1 MTSSSRPSPGKVA
14 GFLLLGIAA
23 VALVIGL
30 VTAVG
35 GNQASRASDGGS
47 RLGGGQSVGSS
58 ASGSATSSSAPASS
72 GIHQPESHQPE
83 SRPSGATTKVV
94 PSPGAGG
101 RDGGAVGSGG
111 GQARNAVNH
120 SAPVRVYNNSTIKG
134 LAARAAADFRAAGY
148 DVVRVDNYPQ
158 GVIPASTVYW
168 GSGSGEK
175 ATARSLAREIGMRA
189 APRFPGIAKASHGV
203 IAIVTN
209 NFSR

>member
-35 GNQASRASDGGS
+35 GNQTSRAGDGVP
-47 RLGGGQSVGSS
+47 RPGGGQSAGSS

-72 GIHQPESHQPE
+72 RSHPSQSRPSE
-83 SRPSGATTKVV
+83 SRPQGATTKVV
-94 PSPGAGG
+94 PPP
-101 RDGGAVGSGG
+101 GG
-111 GQARNAVNH
+111 GQARNTANH

-134 LAARAAADFRAAGY
+134 LAARATADFRAAGY
-148 DVVRVDNYPQ
+148 NVVEVGNYPQ

-175 ATARSLAREIGMRA
+175 ATARSLAKEFGMRA

-209 NFSR
+209 NFSG